1 MMRVGISTTPIE
13 KHLTGGRRDGIGVYT
28 ENLVSSLN
36 QLASIETA
44 GFYYPRSVLDIFSQ
58 SNDSSAKPLYL
69 PFVYGSVLSNI
80 LGIYDIN
87 RKVIDGVVDVYHSTD
102 YRIPKLK
109 NTPVVATLYDA
120 IPLKNPEW
128 ASAKLRWLKNR
139 VMVNSAKWADHVITI
154 SDFMVDDI
162 VNYWGIPRERITVVH
177 CGVSSYWSEKQST
190 DQISDVKR
198 KYGIAKPYIL
208 FVGTF
213 QPRKNIGRIIQAYHA
228 LPGHCSNE
236 HQLVL
241 VGKRGWKCEE
251 LVESIKAL
259 EAAGDCVWVENAAD
273 EDLRCLYQGSKVFLF
288 PSLSEGFGLP
298 VLEAFASKVP
308 VITSK
313 GTALEEIAGDAA
325 YLVDPYSVED
335 MARAITDVLSL
346 GDEATRAITSKGIRR
361 SMQFSW
367 EAAAEQIYDVYMRFM

>member
-13 KHLTGGRRDGIGVYT
+13 KHLTGGKMDGIGVYT
-28 ENLVSSLN
+28 ENLISSLD

-44 GFYYPRSVLDIFSQ
+44 GFYFPRSVLDVFSQ
-58 SNDSSAKPLYL
+58 SKDSPAHPLYL
-69 PFVYGSVLSNI
+69 PFAYGSVLSNS
-80 LGIYDIN
+80 LGIHDIN
-87 RKVIDGVVDVYHSTD
+87 RKAIDGVVDIYHATD

-128 ASAKLRWLKNR
+128 ASARLRWLKNR

-154 SDFMVDDI
+154 SNFMVDDI
-162 VNYWGIPRERITVVH
+162 VNYWGVPPERITVVH
-177 CGVSSYWSEKQST
+177 CGVSSYWSEKQRT

-198 KYGIAKPYIL
+198 KYGIEKPYIL

-213 QPRKNIGRIIQAYHA
+213 QPRKNIDRIIQAYKN
-228 LPGHCSNE
+228 LPAHTRDE

-241 VGKRGWKCEE
+241 VGKEGWRYEE
-251 LVESIKAL
+251 LVESIRSL
-259 EAAGDCVWVENAAD
+259 EASGNCVWVKNATD
-273 EDLRCLYQGSKVFLF
+273 QDLRCLYQGASVFLF

-298 VLEAFASKVP
+298 VLEAFASGVP

-313 GTALEEIAGDAA
+313 DTALEEVAGDAA
-325 YLVDPYSVED
+325 RLVDPYSVDE
-335 MARAITDVLSL
+335 MVCAIAEVLSFD
-346 GDEATRAITSKGIRR
+346 DEATRRMITKGAERCKK
-361 SMQFSW
+361 FSW
-367 EAAAEQIYDVYMRFM
+367 DLAARQIRDLYMTMI

>member
-1 MMRVGISTTPIE
+1 MNIGISTTSIE
-13 KHLTGGRRDGIGVYT
+13 QHLTGGKRDGIGVYT
-28 ENLVSSLN
+28 DNLLSSLSK
-36 QLASIETA
+36 LDEVLIER
-44 GFYYPRSVLDIFSQ
+44 FYYPPSVFDVFSPPRDVEATQ
-58 SNDSSAKPLYL
+58 FYAPY
-69 PFVYGSVLSNI
+69 FYCGMLSNVI
-80 LGIYDIN
+80 GLHDIN
-87 RKVIDGVVDVYHSTD
+87 QHLIESKVDVYHATD
-102 YRIPKLK
+102 YKIPKLK

-128 ASAKLRWLKNR
+128 ASARLRWLKNR
-139 VMVNSAKWADHVITI
+139 VLVNSAKWADHVITI

-198 KYGIAKPYIL
+198 KYGIDKPYIL

-228 LPGHCSNE
+228 LPRHCSNE

-251 LVESIKAL
+251 LVESIRAL

-335 MARAITDVLSL
+335 MACAITDVLYL
-346 GDEATRAITSKGIRR
+346 GDEATGAITSKGIRR
-361 SMQFSW
+361 SLQFSW
-367 EAAAEQIYDVYMRFM
+367 EAAAEQIHDVYMRFT